1 MYQKILLPTDG
12 SNNAKQAGKHAI
24 WIADKT
30 NAEIV
35 VLSVIDVNCLQ
46 PSYLP
51 SFRKNLDNC
60 LRDEGKKALQE
71 FKNDL
76 EEAQCQG
83 ICKNIKFTTMIKE
96 GKPHLEILKTI
107 DEEDI
112 DLVIMGASGKHG
124 VDELILGKVTER
136 VLRETKT
143 PILVVRCINNEKSMK
158 KN

>member
-12 SNNAKQAGKHAI
+12 SDNARQAGKHAI

-35 VLSVIDVNCLQ
+35 VLNVIDVNYLQ

-112 DLVIMGASGKHG
+112 DLEGGGLVIDYRQGSVVKRAVFEFSECGMWQRP
-124 VDELILGKVTER
+124 I
-136 VLRETKT
+136 T
-143 PILVVRCINNEKSMK
+143 PSKPV
-158 KN
+158 

>member
-1 MYQKILLPTDG
+1 MYHKILLPTDG
-12 SNNAKQAGKHAI
+12 SNNARQAGRHAI
-24 WIADKT
+24 WIADKN

-35 VLSVIDVNCLQ
+35 VLNVIDVNYLQ

-60 LRDEGKKALQE
+60 LRDEGEKALNE

-76 EEAQCQG
+76 EESQCQG
-83 ICKNIKFTTMIKE
+83 LCKNIKFTTIIKE

-124 VDELILGKVTER
+124 VDQLILGRVTER
-136 VLRETKT
+136 VLREAKT
-143 PILVVRCINNEKSMK
+143 PILVVR
-158 KN
+158 